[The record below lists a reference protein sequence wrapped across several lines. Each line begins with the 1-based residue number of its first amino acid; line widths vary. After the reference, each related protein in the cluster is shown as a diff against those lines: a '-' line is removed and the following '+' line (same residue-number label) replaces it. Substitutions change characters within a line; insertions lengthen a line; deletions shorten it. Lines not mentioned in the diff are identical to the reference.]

1 MKLKDIT
8 EVAADNAQC
17 VVLKVKAGHELDLI
31 TLGCFAGNETMFRL
45 TKGHTITCTIFYADG
60 KQFSWYWGFDGY
72 MLVSPQVETMGRL
85 IQACIERDFHIPC
98 KK

>member
-1 MKLKDIT
+1 MKLRDIT

-45 TKGHTITCTIFYADG
+45 TKGPTITCTVFYADG

-85 IQACIERDFHIPC
+85 IQACIERDFRIPC
-98 KK
+98 KQ